1 MRILKEGDRGTALA
15 EERGRVEVEYRYQEL
30 ELDSGVRVPE
40 VLVGV
45 DPATGKVLTV
55 PAQSEPR
62 IRDARIAV
70 KEEVLEVRVPRPL
83 EDILELLAH
92 RYGARASR
100 FAPALIRYYLA
111 RAARE
116 PQLVTRMVR
125 LAASELA
132 GGSRVGRLR
141 VRCRPD
147 VIESVDGLLE
157 GLEGVSRSDLVR
169 GAILAAKEDLLD
181 GGDRPTERSVRAI
194 AAAV

>member
-15 EERGRVEVEYRYQEL
+15 EGRGRVEVEYRYREL
-30 ELDSGVRVPE
+30 ELDSGVRVPG

-45 DPATGKVLTV
+45 DPTTNEVLTV
-55 PAQSEPR
+55 PAQSQPR

-70 KEEVLEVRVPRPL
+70 KEEVIEVRVPRPL
-83 EDILELLAH
+83 EDILEVVAD

-111 RAARE
+111 RAAAE
-116 PQLVTRMVR
+116 PELATRMAR
-125 LAASELA
+125 LAGSPLA
-132 GGSRVGRLR
+132 EGKRVGRLR

-147 VIESVDGLLE
+147 VVESVDALLE
-157 GLEGVSRSDLVR
+157 GLGEVSRSDLVR

-181 GGDRPTERSVRAI
+181 SGDRPAERSVRAI

>member
-1 MRILKEGDRGTALA
+1 MALA
-15 EERGRVEVEYRYQEL
+15 EGRGRVEVEYRYQEL
-30 ELDSGVRVPE
+30 ELDSGVRVPD

-45 DPATGKVLTV
+45 DPDTGRVLTV

-62 IRDARIAV
+62 IQEARIAV

-92 RYGARASR
+92 RYGARVSR

-116 PQLVTRMVR
+116 PELVTRMAR
-125 LAASELA
+125 LAGSELA
-132 GGSRVGRLR
+132 GGRRVGRLR

-147 VIESVDGLLE
+147 VVESTDGLLE